1 MKLPTF
7 KRLNKADYNKE
18 YQGLIETLSFSIN
31 NGVEVL
37 FEALNKSLNLN
48 DNFACTV
55 KQFTVEVNSDGTP
68 KTATSFTLDTNNRI
82 LGVMVLSATNQTNSS
97 IYPTSAPFVSF
108 SQSGKTITIN
118 NIKGLQSGY
127 KYSLT
132 LVAFD
137 S

>member
-7 KRLNKADYNKE
+7 KRINKTDYDKE

-31 NGVEVL
+31 SGVESLYQV
-37 FEALNKSLNLN
+37 LNKSLNLK
-48 DNFACTV
+48 DNVACTV
-55 KQFTVEVNSDGTP
+55 KSFEVEVNEDGSP
-68 KTATSFTLDTNNRI
+68 KTETTFLLDSNNKI
-82 LGVMVLSATNQTNSS
+82 LGITILSAVNETNSKVYVS
-97 IYPTSAPFVSF
+97 SAPFISF

-118 NIKGLQSGY
+118 NIKGLQNGY
-127 KYSLT
+127 KYTIT

>member
-7 KRLNKADYNKE
+7 KRINKTDYDKDF
-18 YQGLIETLSFSIN
+18 QGLIETLSFSLN
-31 NGVEVL
+31 NGIEVL
-37 FEALNKSLNLN
+37 YQALNKSLNLK
-48 DNFACTV
+48 DNIACTV
-55 KQFTVEVNSDGTP
+55 KTFEIEVSDDGTP
-68 KTATSFTLDTNNRI
+68 KAETTFALESSNKI
-82 LGVMVLSATNQTNSS
+82 LGMVVLNAVNETNSKVYALS
-97 IYPTSAPFVSF
+97 TPFISF

-127 KYSLT
+127 KYTIT